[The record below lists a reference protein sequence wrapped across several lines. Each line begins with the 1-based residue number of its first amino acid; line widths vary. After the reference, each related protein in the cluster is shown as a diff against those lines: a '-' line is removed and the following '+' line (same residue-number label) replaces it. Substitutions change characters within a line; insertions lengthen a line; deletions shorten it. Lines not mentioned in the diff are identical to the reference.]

1 MSCYGVRTSLQ
12 TLLCGTR
19 SIIFVLT
26 TTKRQRHAAACGR
39 SRLNLSSE
47 GRSDQSWRQ
56 SRRDGLSPQFFF
68 LLFSSSFRPR
78 RHKRQQRFQWCGQ
91 TYVANKKN
99 QEQGVGP
106 ASVSVTAVE
115 MRCVSVKAR
124 KGVVAAVLVRS
135 AASRCACMRWSCEDL
150 FDSGG

>member
-1 MSCYGVRTSLQ
+1 METEQERWSQ
-12 TLLCGTR
+12 
-19 SIIFVLT
+19 
-26 TTKRQRHAAACGR
+26 
-39 SRLNLSSE
+39 SSF
-47 GRSDQSWRQ
+47 
-56 SRRDGLSPQFFF
+56 LFFSF
-68 LLFSSSFRPR
+68 LLLFIHDDISGSRDFSGVV
-78 RHKRQQRFQWCGQ
+78 KCMLLI
-91 TYVANKKN
+91 KKN

>member
-1 MSCYGVRTSLQ
+1 MPL
-12 TLLCGTR
+12 
-19 SIIFVLT
+19 
-26 TTKRQRHAAACGR
+26 HAAAVALTFPAKDAGMNHGDR
-39 SRLNLSSE
+39 AGEMVPVLS
-47 GRSDQSWRQ
+47 
-56 SRRDGLSPQFFF
+56 FFF
-68 LLFSSSFRPR
+68 FSFLLLSIQDDISGSRDFSGVV
-78 RHKRQQRFQWCGQ
+78 KCMLLI
-91 TYVANKKN
+91 KKN